1 MYVVVVVVSSSE
13 LIEIT
18 SSVGAV
24 VGGSGV
30 RMESLAECVDGEKLL
45 LLVSGVKEAK
55 FEVVE
60 LLLSGN
66 WEYGVRVQSDSVAVD
81 DCDN

>member
-30 RMESLAECVDGEKLL
+30 RKESLAECADGEKLL

-60 LLLSGN
+60 LLSSGD
-66 WEYGVRVQSDSVAVD
+66 WEYGVRV
-81 DCDN
+81 